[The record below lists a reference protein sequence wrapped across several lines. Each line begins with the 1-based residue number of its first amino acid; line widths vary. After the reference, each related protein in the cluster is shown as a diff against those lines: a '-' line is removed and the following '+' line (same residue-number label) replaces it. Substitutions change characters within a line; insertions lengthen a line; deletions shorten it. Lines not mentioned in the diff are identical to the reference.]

1 MDKPV
6 SFIRINAIMNMY
18 STVKIGIKLIT
29 KFDIEFEVNKQ
40 RKVDILKGRLSSLL
54 NICCQIN

>member
-1 MDKPV
+1 
-6 SFIRINAIMNMY
+6 MNMY

-54 NICCQIN
+54 NICCQINQLQNN